1 MTLKRFVNAL
11 KSEEERRRYL
21 AELRVTYGNALSDTN
36 LSRPTPSWRS
46 GPANWRGQPDPF
58 SCQSTTTNRNLD
70 NCKHFNRP
78 FPKLADRN
86 RPTQA
91 QLVIEQRYRTMQRQ
105 ARLRSAFVKH
115 VMRVKAG
122 NVAAI
127 PDRSRNYEVI
137 HS

>member
-1 MTLKRFVNAL
+1 MTLKRLVNSL

-36 LSRPTPSWRS
+36 LSRTIQPWRS
-46 GPANWRGQPDPF
+46 APANWRGQPDPF
-58 SCQSTTTNRNLD
+58 SSQSTTNRNFD
-70 NCKHFNRP
+70 NCKRFNHP
-78 FPKLADRN
+78 FPSSADRN

-91 QLVIEQRYRTMQRQ
+91 QLVIEQRYITMQRQ
-105 ARLRSAFVKH
+105 ARLRAAFVKH

-127 PDRSRNYEVI
+127 PDRSRNYQVI